1 MISKNILLNSLDN
14 MKIAYQIK
22 EHEAIHTIKDSVKI
36 NGELSGVHTKNLFL
50 KNKQK
55 QFFLFSCHKNTNIN
69 LKKLSKKLCLGNL
82 SFANSDYLLDLLGVF
97 PGSVTPFGLLNDFK
111 NEVSFYLDYNFFNYE
126 KVNFHP
132 LVNTSTLNLS
142 LKDFMNLLA
151 EYNKKVNI
159 FDFNNY
165 SLIEQL

>member
-1 MISKNILLNSLDN
+1 MISKKILLNSLDN
-14 MKIAYQIK
+14 MNIAYQIK
-22 EHEAIHTIKDSVKI
+22 EHEAIHTIKDSEKI
-36 NGELSGVHTKNLFL
+36 SDELSGAHTKNLFL

-55 QFFLFSCHKNTNIN
+55 QFFLFSCHTKTNID

-111 NEVSFYLDYNFFNYE
+111 NEVSFYLDYNTLNYE
-126 KVNFHP
+126 NINFHP

-142 LKDFMNLLA
+142 LRDFMNFLV
-151 EYNKKVNI
+151 ENKKKINI
-159 FDFNNY
+159 FDFNIY
-165 SLIEQL
+165 TLKE